1 MTPAEIVG
9 VSVSV
14 LGAAASIATVLVR
27 LGRVLTRLDTIAT
40 EHASARAESRSLHE
54 ETRREIGS
62 LREARIAGE
71 AAAEHLRAD
80 VNSAKESMRD
90 IREELRAHT
99 DARHK
104 LRDDMHEQ
112 LANLRDEMREH
123 VAQLRA
129 EIERAAGASRASG
142 R

>member
-1 MTPAEIVG
+1 MTTAEIIGAAVG
-9 VSVSV
+9 L
-14 LGAAASIATVLVR
+14 LGAACSIAAVLVG
-27 LGRVLTRLDTIAT
+27 LGRVLTRLDVIAV
-40 EHASARAESRSLHE
+40 EHSQARAESKAQHE

-62 LREARIAGE
+62 LREARIASE